1 MIDSDPWLVVTTQGN
16 SDSDSDSAPLVMVMH
31 STHGV
36 KCKAVS
42 THGFNPGL
50 PTLIY
55 RDVATKKKKKKTE
68 AGKAQVFPLWVPS
81 GQCHGVSNDSG

>member
-1 MIDSDPWLVVTTQGN
+1 MIDSDSDSRLVATTQGN

-36 KCKAVS
+36 KK
-42 THGFNPGL
+42 PGL

-55 RDVATKKKKKKTE
+55 KKKTE
-68 AGKAQVFPLWVPS
+68 TGEAQVFPLLVRS
-81 GQCHGVSNDSG
+81 GQCHGVSNDSGQQ

>member
-1 MIDSDPWLVVTTQGN
+1 MIDSDSDSRLVATTQGN

-36 KCKAVS
+36 K
-42 THGFNPGL
+42 NPGL

-55 RDVATKKKKKKTE
+55 KKKLRP
-68 AGKAQVFPLWVPS
+68 ARHRYFRYWFGAVSAMGFPMTLGS
-81 GQCHGVSNDSG
+81 SESIL